1 MIKICFLLCSNLPVS
16 HFSNHHPNPGN
27 TLLSTSFAALQR
39 NNSKHHQKT
48 RHSAFF
54 CWPTQPTFPRA
65 LSLSLPRIPF
75 NLFNRKSFA
84 PGQQPTSTG
93 TVLCAAKMKN
103 AVFLSHLKLKV
114 EATRSEIGGT
124 NSSSNSHKHTLSK
137 NVATITKC
145 QSGQIPG
152 KKSMRKSEA
161 DERVF
166 PLHQMQRQGRGPP
179 PTIGTKLITSPKLVR
194 GRE

>member
-1 MIKICFLLCSNLPVS
+1 MLLAIIKSPRKPFQQSPPKSRVKLFSIPHLLLYNEIIA
-16 HFSNHHPNPGN
+16 NI
-27 TLLSTSFAALQR
+27 
-39 NNSKHHQKT
+39 T
-48 RHSAFF
+48 RKLGIPLFFFF

-93 TVLCAAKMKN
+93 TVLCAAKMKD

-179 PTIGTKLITSPKLVR
+179 PTIGTKLITSPKLVP
-194 GRE
+194 GRV